1 MFQNI
6 ISHFK
11 CYPRLSKSLVIIS
24 SWSII
29 SCIVQWW
36 IKRFR
41 QTDRWTIITRNKSK
55 FDVVYFP
62 KKKKRNST
70 WFIIELKPRKGD
82 LKLRRR
88 EPRPGRQ
95 TLPLVLYGRRSRGS
109 QSRSALSFSVHHALR
124 ASNDDR
130 MMPSL
135 QHLVNF
141 SDSFPLRVFSLNWIT
156 WIKWR
161 HFFGRALDNDG
172 KLRFL
177 HVREKKAEKDC
188 SILTNK
194 NDDTCTL
201 SFISIFI

>member
-62 KKKKRNST
+62 KKKKEILLDLSSSWNREKAT
-70 WFIIELKPRKGD
+70 WSWEGANRDPD
-82 LKLRRR
+82 VRRFLWFFMDVV
-88 EPRPGRQ
+88 P
-95 TLPLVLYGRRSRGS
+95 VAHS
-109 QSRSALSFSVHHALR
+109 Q
-124 ASNDDR
+124 
-130 MMPSL
+130 
-135 QHLVNF
+135 
-141 SDSFPLRVFSLNWIT
+141 
-156 WIKWR
+156 
-161 HFFGRALDNDG
+161 G
-172 KLRFL
+172 LRF
-177 HVREKKAEKDC
+177 RFR
-188 SILTNK
+188 
-194 NDDTCTL
+194 
-201 SFISIFI
+201 FITPCELPTMIEWCHRSNIWSIFPIRFLYEFFL